1 MFISIMFMLLG
12 FLIGSVVFEMV
23 KRKPEKKNEDLIF
36 LENRIVDM
44 ILESENEIQVGDLY
58 RLNDEDSISSIEAAI
73 NDLIEN
79 NIIHIELRTG
89 IIMFVYGWIE

>member
-12 FLIGSVVFEMV
+12 FLIGSVVFQMV

-44 ILESENEIQVGDLY
+44 ILESENEIQVGELY

-89 IIMFVYGWIE
+89 IIKFVYGWIE